1 MYGNVDYRY
10 YTDLPYQLLPAS
22 VFGGPTGVYKEAQFG
37 VPHNLNANLTL
48 DVPLYNPQAIG
59 AITVSKRA
67 KELNQIQF
75 QQTEEQ
81 VVFDVSNLYYNA
93 QLVSNQIVF
102 VKNGLSN
109 SEKLLSNIQLLY
121 SQQNGKGYR
130 CR

>member
-1 MYGNVDYRY
+1 MCL
-10 YTDLPYQLLPAS
+10 YTI
-22 VFGGPTGVYKEAQFG
+22 
-37 VPHNLNANLTL
+37 
-48 DVPLYNPQAIG
+48 PQAIG

-102 VKNGLSN
+102 IKNGLSN

-121 SQQNGKGYR
+121 SQQMAKGTDVDKIKLQQSQLNTQLSKANAQYQQILKFIKTSIGHNTIPTNYN
-130 CR
+130 